1 MSNASAHSGLG
12 QCCLPVDRR
21 RLEEPVEL
29 MLDAAAFGNL
39 EGRRI
44 LVGFGS
50 SIMPS
55 SLGGACRTR
64 LASRLEILRRD
75 LSVACGGAGLIFRY
89 TNLPLQRKEEVTGE
103 CGQREE
109 M

>member
-12 QCCLPVDRR
+12 QCRLPVDRR
-21 RLEEPVEL
+21 RLEESVEL
-29 MLDAAAFGNL
+29 MLDAAALGNL
-39 EGRRI
+39 EGRCI

-64 LASRLEILRRD
+64 LAGRLEVLRRD
-75 LSVACGGAGLIFRY
+75 LSVACGGSGLIFQY
-89 TNLPLQRKEEVTGE
+89 ANLPLQSK
-103 CGQREE
+103 
-109 M
+109 